1 MRRSCE
7 QALAAGVPAVA
18 FTDHLDF
25 TTGTD
30 GDRIAV
36 EHIEP
41 RPYSRMHLLNV
52 PGYLA
57 TVQECRQRYLDL
69 RILTGAEI
77 GEAHLWAASART
89 VVAGA
94 GFDRILGSLHAIP
107 FDGKLTAAD
116 YLFRRMPAGEVMR
129 LYFAELLRL
138 VEGSDIFQ
146 VLAHLDFPRRM
157 WPRTAAAYDER
168 AFEPEIRAV
177 LQALAASGR
186 VLEVNTKS
194 PLASAELLRW
204 WREAGGTA
212 VSFGSD
218 AHQYWRVGDRF
229 KLAVDVVEAAGFAPA
244 ATASISGASSG
255 PGGMASPQE
264 QGGQEGWGE
273 WHPPRSR
280 GARRVGGNGIPP
292 GAGGPGGLGGRHPQ
306 EQGGQGGL
314 GGKVSPQEQGGQG
327 GLGGKVSPQEQGG
340 QGGLGGKVSPQEQGG
355 QGGLGGKVSPQE
367 QGGQGGLGGKVSP
380 QEQGGSGGIFPP
392 RVTASAAARTPE
404 RRRKGPGRRRQL
416 SGPGVAEAGS
426 HVVPAFIVGAA
437 LRCVRLLVIQGGPGQ
452 RDRPVLAVNGEAQ
465 LCVVGLAVADF
476 GACLGGGRGTGPA
489 GPASRKGRSAPSYG
503 DWPSSSYLLATTHT
517 SNTTATYDAAP
528 PANTAGRRGN
538 IRLNTVRSCFA
549 TICSVTGCGVLN
561 AMGNEILVGN
571 SYLSSR

>member
-1 MRRSCE
+1 VLPPDNHVHTEWSWDAPAEASMRRGCE
-7 QALAAGVPAVA
+7 QALAARVPAVA

-30 GDRIAV
+30 ADPIVA

-41 RPYSRMHLLNV
+41 RPYARMHLLDV

-57 TVQECRQRYLDL
+57 AVQECRQRYPDL

-116 YLFRRMPAGEVMR
+116 YLFRRMPAGDVMR
-129 LYFAELLRL
+129 RYFAELLRL

-177 LQALAASGR
+177 LRALAASGR

-204 WREAGGTA
+204 WREAGGRA

-229 KLAVDVVEAAGFAPA
+229 KLAVDVVEAAGF
-244 ATASISGASSG
+244 
-255 PGGMASPQE
+255 
-264 QGGQEGWGE
+264 
-273 WHPPRSR
+273 
-280 GARRVGGNGIPP
+280 
-292 GAGGPGGLGGRHPQ
+292 GAG
-306 EQGGQGGL
+306 
-314 GGKVSPQEQGGQG
+314 
-327 GLGGKVSPQEQGG
+327 
-340 QGGLGGKVSPQEQGG
+340 
-355 QGGLGGKVSPQE
+355 
-367 QGGQGGLGGKVSP
+367 
-380 QEQGGSGGIFPP
+380 
-392 RVTASAAARTPE
+392 
-404 RRRKGPGRRRQL
+404 
-416 SGPGVAEAGS
+416 
-426 HVVPAFIVGAA
+426 
-437 LRCVRLLVIQGGPGQ
+437 
-452 RDRPVLAVNGEAQ
+452 RDRF
-465 LCVVGLAVADF
+465 DF
-476 GACLGGGRGTGPA
+476 
-489 GPASRKGRSAPSYG
+489 
-503 DWPSSSYLLATTHT
+503 W
-517 SNTTATYDAAP
+517 
-528 PANTAGRRGN
+528 
-538 IRLNTVRSCFA
+538 RL
-549 TICSVTGCGVLN
+549 
-561 AMGNEILVGN
+561 
-571 SYLSSR
+571 

>member
-1 MRRSCE
+1 MGSVLPPDNHVHTEWSWDAPAEASMRRSCE

-25 TTGTD
+25 TTAAD
-30 GDRIAV
+30 GDRIAA

-41 RPYSRMHLLNV
+41 RPYSRMHLLDV

-57 TVQECRQRYLDL
+57 TVHECRQRYPDL

-89 VVAGA
+89 VVTGA
-94 GFDRILGSLHAIP
+94 EFDRILGSLHAIP

-168 AFEPEIRAV
+168 AFEPQIRAV
-177 LQALAASGR
+177 LQALASSGR

-229 KLAVDVVEAAGFAPA
+229 KLAVDVVEAAGF
-244 ATASISGASSG
+244 
-255 PGGMASPQE
+255 
-264 QGGQEGWGE
+264 
-273 WHPPRSR
+273 R
-280 GARRVGGNGIPP
+280 
-292 GAGGPGGLGGRHPQ
+292 
-306 EQGGQGGL
+306 
-314 GGKVSPQEQGGQG
+314 
-327 GLGGKVSPQEQGG
+327 
-340 QGGLGGKVSPQEQGG
+340 
-355 QGGLGGKVSPQE
+355 
-367 QGGQGGLGGKVSP
+367 
-380 QEQGGSGGIFPP
+380 
-392 RVTASAAARTPE
+392 
-404 RRRKGPGRRRQL
+404 PGRDR
-416 SGPGVAEAGS
+416 
-426 HVVPAFIVGAA
+426 FDFW
-437 LRCVRLLVIQGGPGQ
+437 RL
-452 RDRPVLAVNGEAQ
+452 
-465 LCVVGLAVADF
+465 
-476 GACLGGGRGTGPA
+476 
-489 GPASRKGRSAPSYG
+489 
-503 DWPSSSYLLATTHT
+503 
-517 SNTTATYDAAP
+517 
-528 PANTAGRRGN
+528 
-538 IRLNTVRSCFA
+538 
-549 TICSVTGCGVLN
+549 
-561 AMGNEILVGN
+561 
-571 SYLSSR
+571 